1 MKIIGNIPITNP
13 QSYIVARNKIRAVA
27 ELFTADRLLPI
38 RLATVTSQ
46 ICRFLPWKNGSPFI
60 SVHVDDDN
68 SQTMLVLTVENGDLD
83 QPTEQLNHFFD
94 AIKKEHRSDGTR
106 VLALCKRLHNAGP
119 SLEFIARARAILQ
132 QKSRDELMAEVQDKN
147 RELEKH
153 RENLEHTVQ
162 ERTIQLKQAI
172 EAADAANQAKS
183 DFLAN
188 MSHEIRTPMNAVI
201 GMAHLA
207 LKTDLTPKQQDYLN
221 KIQSSAK
228 SLLGII
234 NDILDFSKIE
244 AGKLDMEAVE
254 FSLSETLDNVA
265 NVISVKAQEKENL
278 EVLFNIDA
286 RVPNFLVGD
295 PLRLNQILI
304 NLGNNAVKFTE
315 QGEIVLTT
323 RAIEILE
330 SEVTLQFSIIDTGI
344 GMTPQQQSRLFQA
357 FSQADTST
365 TRKFGGTGLG
375 LTISKRLVNMMGGD
389 IWVES
394 ESGRGTTFNFT
405 ANFGLGEGKI
415 KKRLK
420 PSSDLQGMKVLVVDD
435 NATSRNILQDILESF
450 SFEVVLAASGEDGI
464 EEIERADRDKPF
476 ELVIMDWK
484 MPGLDGIEASKRIKH
499 HDCLNR
505 IPAVILVT
513 AYGREEIMQ
522 QAEEIGLEGFLIK
535 PVSPSILF
543 DTIMQAFGERETGPS
558 QVLKRKTETESY
570 QHLRGSR
577 ILLVED
583 NEINQQVAREILVG
597 GGLEVTVVENGQEAV
612 NATKV
617 NHYDAILMDIQMPV
631 MDGYAATREIRKWE
645 NRGQKTDD
653 RRQKSE
659 DPSSPQGFAAA
670 RRGQKTED
678 RGQITDDRDQ
688 RKEGEKLGRWEG
700 KNKSAIR
707 NPQSSFDEKP
717 IELDLQVSGIRHPA
731 SGIQDPESSIQHPV
745 PIIAMTAHAMSGD
758 EQRSLEAGMN
768 DHVTKPIDPDR
779 LFATLQKW
787 LWPAAEREAPQ
798 SSAATDAPAETDPS
812 PQNDNYLPESLPGFD
827 LTAGLA
833 RLMGNRRLYRKL
845 LLDFGNNYGGIAGEI
860 RVALESQNF
869 NQAHSLIHNLKGL
882 AGNLEAISLQTAA
895 VKMEKLVKGQT
906 AQTTDDN
913 ELSREFTELQSA
925 LQQALDAVQT
935 LKPTAE
941 SKSHESGKG
950 EKTSIAPELPK
961 EIAGDIKAA
970 AEMGDVMKIKSI
982 IEAFTAESETVD
994 PFWAQLSQLADD
1006 FDFDGVQKCM
1016 LELEE

>member
-94 AIKKEHRSDGTR
+94 AIKKEHRSDGRR

-612 NATKV
+612 NAAKV

-645 NRGQKTDD
+645 EGIRNAEGGSRNENGMNSSL
-653 RRQKSE
+653 KSE
-659 DPSSPQGFAAA
+659 
-670 RRGQKTED
+670 
-678 RGQITDDRDQ
+678 
-688 RKEGEKLGRWEG
+688 
-700 KNKSAIR
+700 IR
-707 NPQSSFDEKP
+707 NPKSE
-717 IELDLQVSGIRHPA
+717 IEG
-731 SGIQDPESSIQHPV
+731 V

-787 LWPAAEREAPQ
+787 LRPAAERESPQ
-798 SSAATDAPAETDPS
+798 SPAATDAPAETDPS

-833 RLMGNRRLYRKL
+833 RLMGNKRLYRKL

-906 AQTTDDN
+906 AQTTDDK
-913 ELSREFTELQSA
+913 ELSRELTELQSA

-1016 LELEE
+1016 LELEK

>member
-1 MKIIGNIPITNP
+1 
-13 QSYIVARNKIRAVA
+13 
-27 ELFTADRLLPI
+27 
-38 RLATVTSQ
+38 
-46 ICRFLPWKNGSPFI
+46 
-60 SVHVDDDN
+60 
-68 SQTMLVLTVENGDLD
+68 MLVLTVENGDLD

-323 RAIEILE
+323 RTIEILE

-645 NRGQKTDD
+645 NRGQKT
-653 RRQKSE
+653 
-659 DPSSPQGFAAA
+659 
-670 RRGQKTED
+670 ED

-700 KNKSAIR
+700 KNKSEIR
-707 NPQSSFDEKP
+707 NPQSE
-717 IELDLQVSGIRHPA
+717 IEA
-731 SGIQDPESSIQHPV
+731 V

-787 LWPAAEREAPQ
+787 LRPAAERESPQ
-798 SSAATDAPAETDPS
+798 SPAATDAPAETDPS

-833 RLMGNRRLYRKL
+833 RLMGNKRLYRKL

-882 AGNLEAISLQTAA
+882 AGNLEANSLQTAA

-906 AQTTDDN
+906 AQTTDDK
-913 ELSREFTELQSA
+913 ELSRELTELQSA

-950 EKTSIAPELPK
+950 EKTPIAPELPK

>member
-94 AIKKEHRSDGTR
+94 AIKKEHRSDGRR

-323 RAIEILE
+323 RTIEILE

-645 NRGQKTDD
+645 EGIRNAEGGSRNENGMNSSL
-653 RRQKSE
+653 KSE
-659 DPSSPQGFAAA
+659 
-670 RRGQKTED
+670 
-678 RGQITDDRDQ
+678 
-688 RKEGEKLGRWEG
+688 
-700 KNKSAIR
+700 IR
-707 NPQSSFDEKP
+707 NPKSE
-717 IELDLQVSGIRHPA
+717 IEG
-731 SGIQDPESSIQHPV
+731 V

-787 LWPAAEREAPQ
+787 LRPAAERESPQ
-798 SSAATDAPAETDPS
+798 SPAATDAPAETDPS

-833 RLMGNRRLYRKL
+833 RLMGNKRLYRKL

-882 AGNLEAISLQTAA
+882 AGNLEANSLQTAA

-906 AQTTDDN
+906 AQTTDDK
-913 ELSREFTELQSA
+913 ELSRELTELQSA

-950 EKTSIAPELPK
+950 ARTSIAPELPK

>member
-645 NRGQKTDD
+645 EGIRNAEGGSRNENGMNSSL
-653 RRQKSE
+653 KSE
-659 DPSSPQGFAAA
+659 
-670 RRGQKTED
+670 
-678 RGQITDDRDQ
+678 
-688 RKEGEKLGRWEG
+688 
-700 KNKSAIR
+700 IR
-707 NPQSSFDEKP
+707 NPKSE
-717 IELDLQVSGIRHPA
+717 IEG
-731 SGIQDPESSIQHPV
+731 V

-787 LWPAAEREAPQ
+787 LRPAAERESPQ
-798 SSAATDAPAETDPS
+798 SPAATDAPAETDPS

-833 RLMGNRRLYRKL
+833 RLMGNKRLYRKL

-882 AGNLEAISLQTAA
+882 AGNLEANSLQTAA

-906 AQTTDDN
+906 AQTTDDK
-913 ELSREFTELQSA
+913 ELSRELTELQSA

>member
-323 RAIEILE
+323 RTIEILE

-645 NRGQKTDD
+645 NRGQKT
-653 RRQKSE
+653 
-659 DPSSPQGFAAA
+659 
-670 RRGQKTED
+670 ED

-700 KNKSAIR
+700 KNKSEIR
-707 NPQSSFDEKP
+707 NPQSE
-717 IELDLQVSGIRHPA
+717 IEA
-731 SGIQDPESSIQHPV
+731 V

-787 LWPAAEREAPQ
+787 LRPAAERESPQ
-798 SSAATDAPAETDPS
+798 SPAATDAPAETDPS

-833 RLMGNRRLYRKL
+833 RLMGNKRLYRKL

-882 AGNLEAISLQTAA
+882 AGNLEANSLQTAA

-906 AQTTDDN
+906 AQTTDDK
-913 ELSREFTELQSA
+913 ELSRELTELQSA

-950 EKTSIAPELPK
+950 EKTPIAPELPK